1 MQLSALDLSP
11 ILAGETA
18 SEALAHSIALA
29 EHAERIGLRRLWLAE
44 HHNIAAL
51 ACPCPELLIARL
63 GAATETLR
71 LGAGG
76 IMLPNHSPLKVA
88 ETFRV
93 LEALY
98 PGRIDLGL
106 GRAPGTDPRTAAEL
120 RRGAHVTGDDFP
132 AQLDALLAFQ
142 APDDLPREPFSG
154 TTLAIPANVPAPE
167 VFLLSSSGYGAELAA
182 RRGLGLA
189 FAHHMNPRDTTA
201 ALRRYRETFQP
212 SSHRD
217 EPYAIASVSVVC
229 AEATA
234 DARHLAGSTELAM
247 LRLAQGRRDLPLAT
261 AEEAAAFDWDG
272 EAKAIRR
279 MFGMAPVVGAIDEVA
294 TKLTTLA
301 DESGAD
307 ELMLLTMVHDQQ
319 ARRRSYALVADV
331 LNTA

>member
-1 MQLSALDLSP
+1 MHLSALDLSP
-11 ILAGETA
+11 VLSGETA
-18 SEALAHSIALA
+18 HEALGHSLALA

-44 HHNIAAL
+44 HHNAAAL
-51 ACPCPELLIARL
+51 ACPCPELLIARI
-63 GAATETLR
+63 GAATSTLR

-88 ETFRV
+88 ETFAV
-93 LEALY
+93 LSALY
-98 PGRIDLGL
+98 PGRVDLGL

-120 RRGAHVTGDDFP
+120 RRGARVSGDDFP
-132 AQLDALLAFQ
+132 DQLEALLAYQ
-142 APDDLPREPFSG
+142 APAELPREPFTS
-154 TTLAIPANVPAPE
+154 TTIAIPAGVPAPDL
-167 VFLLSSSGYGAELAA
+167 FLLSSSGYGAELAA

-189 FAHHMNPRDTTA
+189 FAHHMNPRDASA

-212 SSHRD
+212 SAHRA

-229 AEATA
+229 ADTRA
-234 DARHLAGSTELAM
+234 DAHHLAGSGELAM

-279 MFGMAPVVGAIDEVA
+279 MFGMAPVVGSVDEVA
-294 TKLTTLA
+294 TRLTRIV

-307 ELMLLTMVHDQQ
+307 ELMVLTLVHDQA
-319 ARRRSYALVADV
+319 ARRRSYALVAEA
-331 LNTA
+331 LEAA